1 VPHTRVGMITM
12 DRLDHGIRAETGTPS
27 LSIDSLIRAHPGRR
41 VVTTRLRASTGTG
54 T

>member
-1 VPHTRVGMITM
+1 MPHTRVGMITR
-12 DRLDHGIRAETGTPS
+12 DRLDHGIKVEIGTPS

-41 VVTTRLRASTGTG
+41 VVTTRPRASTGTG